1 MVALNAKAL
10 LTALAALT
18 LQACAARPR
27 AVPQDRAELVTGR
40 TVVIA
45 HRGGPGPDGT
55 RASAGR
61 LLAAGVTHLEVDVR
75 LTLDGEAVI
84 LHDPTVD
91 RTTDGTGAVAEM
103 TLKQVRRLDAGV
115 KYRDPTQPGRSFLG
129 ERIPTVKEMI
139 RFVGSRGVLLLEL
152 KVADAAEPVVAA
164 VQRERAF
171 SRVVVRSAD
180 RDVLRRIRE
189 LDARVLLGTMG
200 KMPDRNLD
208 GFAQELEALGV
219 VAFTAPAVDRAQV
232 APFRSRGI
240 AVWGSNTNDP
250 AVMRKLIDAGV
261 DGIIT
266 DSSSILA
273 ALLQGH
279 EPPKPSDP
287 EEDEEEPIEV
297 AGQATLRTGVW
308 MIPEFKSM
316 IAAGRREFERMALFD
331 VGLDF
336 SLDVKPFYVQS
347 SFEYAVS
354 SEISIISFSVQG
366 GVEAELGTLGVPL
379 AFRGSVGVIFS
390 QLEVD
395 EPAFGDF
402 DHGIGFL
409 ARTEL
414 VARVSESV
422 VASLW
427 VDFRH
432 IEFDF
437 RPTVLG
443 GDDSA
448 GGATVAVGLSIGI
461 RF

>member
-10 LTALAALT
+10 LLAVAALA

-27 AVPQDRAELVTGR
+27 AASQERVDLITGR

-61 LLAAGVTHLEVDVR
+61 SLAAGVSFIEVDVR
-75 LTLDGEAVI
+75 LTRDGEAVI

-91 RTTDGTGAVAEM
+91 RTTDGSGAVAEM

-115 KYRDPTQPGRSFLG
+115 KYRDPAQPARSFLG
-129 ERIPTVKEMI
+129 ERIPTVREMI
-139 RFVGSRGVLLLEL
+139 RFVGARGVLLLEL
-152 KVADAAEPVVAA
+152 KVPEAAEPVVDA

-180 RDVLRRIRE
+180 RTVLHRIRD
-189 LDARVLLGTMG
+189 LDGRILVGTMG
-200 KMPDRNLD
+200 KMPDQNVD
-208 GFAQELEALGV
+208 GFAEELEAAGI

-232 APFRSRGI
+232 APFRSRRI

-266 DSSSILA
+266 DSSSVLA
-273 ALLQGH
+273 GLLQGQ
-279 EPPKPSDP
+279 EPPRPSDP
-287 EEDEEEPIEV
+287 DDDEEEPIEV
-297 AGQATLRTGVW
+297 AGQASLRTGAL
-308 MIPEFKSM
+308 MIPEFKSV
-316 IAAGRREFERMALFD
+316 IPAGRREFQRMALFD

-336 SLDVKPFYVQS
+336 SLDVRPFYVQS
-347 SFEYAVS
+347 SFEYALS
-354 SEISIISFSVQG
+354 SEISIISFSLQG
-366 GVEAELGTLGVPL
+366 GVEADLGNVGIPL
-379 AFRGSVGVIFS
+379 AFRGAAGVIFS

-409 ARTEL
+409 ARAEL
-414 VARVSESV
+414 VGRVSESV

-437 RPTVLG
+437 KPAVLS

-448 GGATVAVGLSIGI
+448 GGATVAVGLSIGV